1 MVPDPIEA
9 NADYTFRTVGRNWTT
24 LITTVL
30 VWVVLLTL
38 ILHVDM
44 ALWLAGIVFA
54 FTLPAVYDLVTA
66 RASGI
71 TINAQQIAWYAGK
84 QDGDIPARLIEY
96 IRLDTRLDLSVRCT
110 LVLYS
115 GQKIKIPFESC
126 PKHHELEQKLHTF
139 GYKTRRQ
146 HFGFI

>member
-1 MVPDPIEA
+1 MGPDPIDA
-9 NADYTFRTVGRNWTT
+9 TVDYTYRTVGRNWTT
-24 LITTVL
+24 LITTVV
-30 VWVVLLTL
+30 VWGVLLVL
-38 ILHVDM
+38 ILKVDM
-44 ALWLAGIVFA
+44 ALWLAGIVFL
-54 FTLPAVYDLVTA
+54 FTLPAVYDLITA

-71 TINAQQIAWYAGK
+71 TLNAQQIAWYAGK
-84 QDGDIPARLIEY
+84 QDGDIPKRLIDY

-115 GQKIKIPFESC
+115 EQKIKIPFESC
-126 PKHHELEQKLHTF
+126 PKHQELENQLHAY